1 MKLNPRIFKTLDNP
15 VETQDV
21 NGRKIEIHY
30 MNDTQYFARY
40 AQQGQFAVWTSDGS
54 DYKLLIERDYL
65 KTLRPLYTSRIND
78 VWIRFYEK
86 ATQVRNNIFLK
97 LILPIL
103 ITALAIVI
111 IFAAVPVLRQYQTIV
126 LIGILVVVL
135 ASNILQST
143 LMKRRIES
151 AREEA
156 VIEIKETL
164 GEEQFKSLIEQ
175 QGKFYDN
182 FFDFTEEDVVE
193 DAVEQIEGETKEGLE
208 AEETVEEIE
217 SETEEALVVE
227 EKEVSEESLETVEV
241 TEETEEIK

>member
-1 MKLNPRIFKTLDNP
+1 MKLNPRIFKALDNP

-21 NGRKIEIHY
+21 NGRKVEIHY

-65 KTLRPLYTSRIND
+65 ETLRPLYTSRIND

-103 ITALAIVI
+103 IAALAIVI
-111 IFAAVPVLRQYQTIV
+111 IFAAVPALRQYQTIV

-143 LMKRRIES
+143 LMKRRIER

-164 GEEQFKSLIEQ
+164 GEEQFKSLIEE

-182 FFDFTEEDVVE
+182 FFDFKDDEVVE
-193 DAVEQIEGETKEGLE
+193 DDAEQIEVETQE
-208 AEETVEEIE
+208 ASVVEDEKDSALQDE
-217 SETEEALVVE
+217 VSEVVE
-227 EKEVSEESLETVEV
+227 EAEV
-241 TEETEEIK
+241 TEEKE

>member
-1 MKLNPRIFKTLDNP
+1 MKLNPRIFKSLDNP

-21 NGRKIEIHY
+21 NGRKVEIHY

-65 KTLRPLYTSRIND
+65 ETLRPLYTSRIND

-103 ITALAIVI
+103 IAALAIVI
-111 IFAAVPVLRQYQTIV
+111 IFAAVPALRQYQTIV

-143 LMKRRIES
+143 LMKRRIER

-164 GEEQFKSLIEQ
+164 GEEQFKSLIEE

-182 FFDFTEEDVVE
+182 FFDFKDDEVVE
-193 DAVEQIEGETKEGLE
+193 DASEQIEAETQE
-208 AEETVEEIE
+208 ASVVENIEDSVLPDEEVE
-217 SETEEALVVE
+217 VVE
-227 EKEVSEESLETVEV
+227 EAEV
-241 TEETEEIK
+241 TEEKE